1 MSDNSSIDKLAE
13 QYASTE
19 DDAKAYQK
27 AQAATIVAQTRQVN
41 ELRKKLEELSRQC
54 ETLTIENT
62 KLKALAPTS
71 SLDTSI
77 PDEESICLV
86 QLALLNNM
94 SMQRELT
101 LEETKK
107 TEIYSKILISLR
119 AKKPEEK
126 EQGISNLSNEELLA
140 AMKGLGNG

>member
-1 MSDNSSIDKLAE
+1 MSNDSIDKLAQ
-13 QYASTE
+13 QYASTD
-19 DDAKAYQK
+19 DDAKGYIK
-27 AQAATIVAQTRQVN
+27 AQQATIISQTKNIN

-62 KLKALAPTS
+62 KLKALAPAS
-71 SLDTSI
+71 SLDTTI

-101 LEETKK
+101 LEEVKKVEIFTK
-107 TEIYSKILISLR
+107 TLNLVRSK
-119 AKKPEEK
+119 APQEK
-126 EQGISNLSNEELLA
+126 EQKMDNLSNEQLIEL
-140 AMKGLGNG
+140 MKTVGQG

>member
-1 MSDNSSIDKLAE
+1 MANDSIDKLAE
-13 QYASTE
+13 QYTE
-19 DDAKAYQK
+19 TESESKGYIK
-27 AQAATIVAQTRQVN
+27 AQQATIISKTKNIN

-62 KLKALAPTS
+62 KLKALAPAS
-71 SLDTSI
+71 SLDAAI

-107 TEIYSKILISLR
+107 TEIYSKILVTLR
-119 AKKPEEK
+119 SKKPEK
-126 EQGISNLSNEELLA
+126 EENTISSLSNEDLIA
-140 AMKGLGNG
+140 AMKAMGNS

>member
-1 MSDNSSIDKLAE
+1 MSNDSIDKLAE

-27 AQAATIVAQTRQVN
+27 AQAATIVAQTRQIN
-41 ELRKKLEELSRQC
+41 ELRKKLEELSKQC

-62 KLKALAPTS
+62 KLKALAPAS
-71 SLDTSI
+71 SLDSTI

-101 LEETKK
+101 LEECKK
-107 TEIYSKILISLR
+107 AEIYSKILISIR
-119 AKKPEEK
+119 AKKPTEETSSI
-126 EQGISNLSNEELLA
+126 GNLSNEDLLA
-140 AMKGLGNG
+140 AMKSMGNS